1 MSHFALKEIESPRN
15 NRFDRPVIACIGENY
30 SLGRTVPTE
39 LVPMAD
45 IQSQGCCFD
54 LLRRGDDGRASLSH
68 DVLGRLC
75 EVPQEPKVWILASKF
90 ASELAVIFRT
100 SSGFSADVIVDIC
113 RQCVDRVYGVQ
124 RFSNIAE
131 VGSQICH
138 IWSRDLIKKLSCSH
152 LQSSR
157 LAIYG
162 TTWWTRSSDL
172 DVEPMPSGIVL
183 SMPTASSWRMSMASQ
198 MVRSLSRTAG

>member
-100 SSGFSADVIVDIC
+100 SSGFSADAIVDIC
-113 RQCVDRVYGVQ
+113 RQCVDRVY
-124 RFSNIAE
+124 S
-131 VGSQICH
+131 GSALFEYCR
-138 IWSRDLIKKLSCSH
+138 SRQPNLSH
-152 LQSSR
+152 LVARPHQETLLLS
-157 LAIYG
+157 
-162 TTWWTRSSDL
+162 
-172 DVEPMPSGIVL
+172 PSILQVGNIWHNVVDAL
-183 SMPTASSWRMSMASQ
+183 Q
-198 MVRSLSRTAG
+198 